1 MRSVTSVDLAVSWPD
16 ASGYLSRRWT
26 AALRPY
32 LDQDQSS
39 IVSAR
44 LTFASDDPLLGEFLA
59 FAEQKTVREPG
70 DGGFL
75 GRLGGKGHG
84 GPLLRL
90 VRSWREYDFVDLQHE
105 PAVQLLLDRT
115 IELTPPLSQYYR
127 IAIEPDADC
136 ARCGEKHLHQ
146 QHSLRVHGPD
156 DPGMGMRGDD
166 WQAGD
171 QIAATENFE
180 IVISQ
185 HLRTLWELAA
195 APDHPQFLA
204 VEHGDAGQPLWQA
217 MPQGTA
223 HVLTPATPLQ
233 VRDRCQTCGR
243 PLTVALSTAPSGA
256 AFGPGRRTVYE
267 QEATLTV
274 DPATLPAGDLWV
286 TDLQEGR
293 VREMIAILQGFE
305 DYPDPF
311 FVRTSRPFWLI
322 SRRLL
327 RVLHEHVASGWRC
340 RPVNMGV
347 RP

>member
-1 MRSVTSVDLAVSWPD
+1 MRLLTSVDLALSWSAAAP
-16 ASGYLSRRWT
+16 YLSRRWRT
-26 AALRPY
+26 ALDPY
-32 LDQDQSS
+32 LSQEQSS
-39 IVSAR
+39 IMSSR
-44 LTFASDDPLLGEFLA
+44 FIFASDDPFLAEFLA
-59 FAEQKTVREPG
+59 FAEPIMVYPSGSSVLLDRFRGTKPE
-70 DGGFL
+70 
-75 GRLGGKGHG
+75 

-105 PAVQLLLDRT
+105 PVVQLLLDRT

-146 QHSLRVHGPD
+146 QHSLRVHGPG

-185 HLRTLWELAA
+185 HLRTLWESAA

-233 VRDRCQTCGR
+233 VRDRCPACGR
-243 PLTVALSTAPSGA
+243 PLTVALSMAPSGA

-267 QEATLTV
+267 QEALLTV
-274 DPATLPAGDLWV
+274 DSATLPAGDLWV

-293 VREMIAILQGFE
+293 VRELIAILQGFE

-322 SRRLL
+322 SQRLL

-340 RPVNMGV
+340 RPVNGLT
-347 RP
+347 